1 MPLALTVALL
11 VVGGTALAGLVGYLI
26 DRSAEPEEDANAR
39 PGGLPQI
46 DRRMKVTKN
55 S

>member
-26 DRSAEPEEDANAR
+26 DRSAEPEEDADAR
-39 PGGLPQI
+39 SGRLSEL

>member
-11 VVGGTALAGLVGYLI
+11 VVGATALAGLVGYLI
-26 DRSAEPEEDANAR
+26 DRSAEPDEDANAR
-39 PGGLPQI
+39 PDRLSEI
-46 DRRMKVTKN
+46 DRRMKATKN

>member
-26 DRSAEPEEDANAR
+26 DRSAEPDEEANAR
-39 PGGLPQI
+39 PGLPEI

>member
-1 MPLALTVALL
+1 MPLALVVALL

-26 DRSAEPEEDANAR
+26 DKSAEAEKGA
-39 PGGLPQI
+39 
-46 DRRMKVTKN
+46 KN